1 MRSLLLTL
9 ASFACIFGAAQT
21 VVSDRAAK
29 DAVHRIVRHS
39 GLPPNFMVREE
50 AGVRS
55 AVAYIKD
62 KQRVIA
68 YNPDFIARIVD
79 STATDWSAV
88 SVLAHE
94 VGHHLMGHTLDPS
107 AIHPG
112 DELACDR
119 YSGFILA
126 AMGVGLHES
135 RAAMEVA
142 GDPHGTERHPPRHAR
157 LAAIEQG
164 WNEWHQL
171 RNATVPGTFTLQ
183 DSLQYVITFHGDD
196 NTYYVDSHG
205 DVLWY
210 DERAAPIAFGH
221 FGPSDDKSY
230 THELLWSNDVY
241 FVDARLTIWKRAE
254 TGMTLQVGRMRAFSA
269 P

>member
-1 MRSLLLTL
+1 MRPFLLVPVG
-9 ASFACIFGAAQT
+9 FICILGAAQT
-21 VVSDRAAK
+21 IVSDRAAK

-50 AGVRS
+50 PGVRT
-55 AVAYIKD
+55 AVAYIKE

-107 AIHPG
+107 AVHPG

-126 AMGVGLHES
+126 AMGVGLPES

-164 WNEWHQL
+164 WKEWHQL
-171 RNATVPGTFTLQ
+171 RNATEPEAFTLQ
-183 DSLQYVITFHGDD
+183 DSLQYVVTFHGDH
-196 NTYYVDSHG
+196 NTYYVDTQG
-205 DVLWY
+205 NVLWY

-221 FGPSDDKSY
+221 FGLSRDKSY
-230 THELLWSNDVY
+230 THELIWSDEAY
-241 FVDARLTIWKRAE
+241 FVDARLTIWKRAT
-254 TGMTLQVGRMRAFSA
+254 TGLTLQVGRMRTFNGQ
-269 P
+269 

>member
-1 MRSLLLTL
+1 MRLFLLALACAIGTL
-9 ASFACIFGAAQT
+9 VDGQT

-39 GLPPNFMVREE
+39 GLPPNFTVREE
-50 AGVRS
+50 PGVRT
-55 AVAYIKD
+55 AIAYIKD

-68 YNPDFIARIVD
+68 YNPAFIARIVD
-79 STATDWSAV
+79 SSATDWSAV

-94 VGHHLMGHTLDPS
+94 VGHHLMGHTLDPD
-107 AIHPG
+107 AVHPG
-112 DELACDR
+112 DELSCDR

-126 AMGVGLHES
+126 AMGVSLQES

-164 WNEWHQL
+164 WNEWHRL
-171 RNATVPGTFTLQ
+171 RNATAPGSFTLQ
-183 DSLQYVITFHGDD
+183 DSLHYVVTFHGDD
-196 NTYYVDSHG
+196 NTYYVDASG
-205 DVLWY
+205 EVLWY
-210 DERAAPIAFGH
+210 DERAAPIAFGR
-221 FGPSDDKSY
+221 FGPSQDKSY
-230 THELLWSNDVY
+230 AYELLWSNETY
-241 FVDARLTIWKRAE
+241 FVDSRLTIWKRAE
-254 TGMTLQVGRMRAFSA
+254 TGMALQVGRMRAFSA